1 MKGKKNDFSMSF
13 YDNDER
19 TMFLGFVHNTEKAI
33 EWVNQKGIQWTHTMV
48 YDRRTRA
55 KVDRIKNE
63 K

>member
-13 YDNDER
+13 YNNDER

-33 EWVNQKGIQWTHTMV
+33 TWINQKGIKWTHAML
-48 YDRRTRA
+48 YDRRTRE
-55 KVDRIKNE
+55 KIDRIKNE

>member
-1 MKGKKNDFSMSF
+1 MTF

-33 EWVNQKGIQWTHTMV
+33 EWVNQKGIKWTHSMV

-55 KVDRIKNE
+55 KIDRIKNE